1 MLPREALEVLT
12 EAQELPVGGGFGV
25 AVGEVCLRASEDNV
39 EDFSVTAQLFEKH
52 QPNVNVLSI
61 FVTNRSMCDGSST
74 LIVTVNLTTVR

>member
-39 EDFSVTAQLFEKH
+39 EDFTVTALFIILYML
-52 QPNVNVLSI
+52 LSQKDAQAI
-61 FVTNRSMCDGSST
+61 DLCAGTG
-74 LIVTVNLTTVR
+74 L